1 MDSFELFHRAW
12 PPLVA
17 FAAVAFLYVVSYATL
32 TLCGFRYLRL
42 SIGVTTARM
51 LAAVIVM
58 FTCLLVLVVL
68 WPAAD
73 LRVAHTFDR
82 ITLRTVAQHGDTT
95 YFVDLVAGDDTAA
108 YMDGNCG
115 RDGLCATGQLSAQAS
130 AGTQTRRWPAWRAT
144 RCWRTMYALTLL
156 SQFNRKG
163 FEWPPSTATTRL
175 AKFVRL
181 SRAYF
186 RC

>member
-1 MDSFELFHRAW
+1 MDSFELFHLAW

-17 FAAVAFLYVVSYATL
+17 LAAVAFLYVVSYATL

-115 RDGLCATGQLSAQAS
+115 RDGAVRYRSAFSTGIRRHADSAVARLVRNKMLAYDVCADVVISVQ
-130 AGTQTRRWPAWRAT
+130 P
-144 RCWRTMYALTLL
+144 
-156 SQFNRKG
+156 KG
-163 FEWPPSTATTRL
+163 L
-175 AKFVRL
+175 
-181 SRAYF
+181 
-186 RC
+186 